1 MAKALG
7 DDKVYERLNAAAE
20 QSLAPT
26 FFGDQGD
33 RFSWWPNK
41 NEPYPRGTT
50 TAQQMI
56 SEIAEGSWLEA
67 FQVKHLDKYSA
78 PTLEGV
84 DYPSLGVEQAWNDKE
99 NGVLHLRT
107 YTGER
112 GAAGRNTTWRITN
125 LPNAAETVVIK
136 NGERLNSVQV
146 LDANT
151 IRVETDIGMHQYK
164 ILTGYFG
171 QSLARTQPDPM
182 TPANVAAAN
191 ATRRSAEQNAKAAE
205 AVMVSGSA
213 NCPCCSGAA

>member
-1 MAKALG
+1 M
-7 DDKVYERLNAAAE
+7 
-20 QSLAPT
+20 
-26 FFGDQGD
+26 
-33 RFSWWPNK
+33 
-41 NEPYPRGTT
+41 
-50 TAQQMI
+50 
-56 SEIAEGSWLEA
+56 
-67 FQVKHLDKYSA
+67 
-78 PTLEGV
+78 
-84 DYPSLGVEQAWNDKE
+84 
-99 NGVLHLRT
+99 LHLCT
-107 YTGER
+107 YIGER

-182 TPANVAAAN
+182 TPANVAAAT
-191 ATRRSAEQNAKAAE
+191 ATRRSAEQNAKAAEQNAKAAE